1 MDCTIHKLLPA
12 YRRARADGASLVL
25 ATIVATHGSTYR
37 KAGAQMLFSA
47 DHGSA
52 GMLSGGCVEA
62 DLAARAEKV
71 LATGQPMRFE
81 YDGRQDSDAIWG
93 LDSGCPGA
101 MEVWLCRVGPET
113 GWEPFACVD
122 EAMAANR
129 HVAYGLVLESGVGGL
144 PAGAVVAPLLPEEF
158 GRTAPG
164 DTSMFVAAVAP
175 PPRVLVCGA
184 GDDAV
189 PLATYAATLDW
200 SVTVVD
206 RRPAFLDTARFP
218 SSARLVCCT
227 PELLSEAVALDEF
240 GAAVVMNHRLAA
252 DLAILQ
258 QLAQSAVPFVG
269 LLGPPSRRDALLA
282 RLGATAQ
289 RLEGRLYAPVGLN
302 LGGRDEAA
310 VALSIAA
317 QLLAFFTRGVVAR
330 QP

>member
-1 MDCTIHKLLPA
+1 MDSTIHKLLPL

-37 KAGAQMLFSA
+37 KAGAQMLLSA

-62 DLAARAEKV
+62 DLAARAERV

-101 MEVWLCRVGPET
+101 MEIWLCRVGPET

-122 EAMAANR
+122 RAMAANR
-129 HVAYGLVLESGVGGL
+129 HVAYGLVLESGAGGL
-144 PAGAVVAPLLPEEF
+144 PAGAVVAPLLPEECE
-158 GRTAPG
+158 RTR

-175 PPRVLVCGA
+175 PPRLLVCGA
-184 GDDAV
+184 GDDAI

-200 SVTVVD
+200 PVTVVD

-218 SSARLVCCT
+218 SSTRLVCCM
-227 PELLSEAVALDEF
+227 PESLSEAVALDEF

-252 DLAILQ
+252 DHAILR
-258 QLAQSAVPFVG
+258 QLADSAVPFVG

-289 RLEGRLYAPVGLN
+289 RLEGRLHAPVGLN

-317 QLLAFFTRGVVAR
+317 QLLAFFARDVVAR
-330 QP
+330 HP